1 MPIKRFIAG
10 AVCQQCS
17 AQDKVRAWEDEDERV
32 MRRECVLS
40 EWKLVCG
47 NAQGGVLEPDLSG
60 GTSKH
65 EPEESNGGRWTE
77 NRPCVPNDDLV
88 KYSFRGGR

>member
-32 MRRECVLS
+32 MRRECVLCGHEDVIALEAPEAS
-40 EWKLVCG
+40 EITTRVNYTAPVFDDDVKPVRILDATG
-47 NAQGGVLEPDLSG
+47 
-60 GTSKH
+60 SK
-65 EPEESNGGRWTE
+65 
-77 NRPCVPNDDLV
+77 DA
-88 KYSFRGGR
+88 